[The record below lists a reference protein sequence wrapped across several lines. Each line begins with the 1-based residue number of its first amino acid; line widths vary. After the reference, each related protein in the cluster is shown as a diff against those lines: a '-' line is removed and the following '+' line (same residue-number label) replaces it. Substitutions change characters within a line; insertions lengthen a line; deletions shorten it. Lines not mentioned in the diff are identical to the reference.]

1 MDKRNERIARKIV
14 RGFVSA
20 EKLYGELY
28 GQTELVSINSKKLV
42 HILELL
48 LRKVDKNDNYKLDV
62 IKQMIRDEKEKIT
75 NLLNTILQELE
86 DTN

>member
-1 MDKRNERIARKIV
+1 MDKRNERIARKMI
-14 RGFVSA
+14 RSFVSA
-20 EKLYGELY
+20 EKLYSELY
-28 GQTELVSINSKKLV
+28 GQTEQVSVNSRKLV

-48 LRKVDKNDNYKLDV
+48 LRKVDKNDDNKLDV
-62 IKQMIRDEKEKIT
+62 IKQMIKDEKEKIT